1 MSQIDKESLSALLD
15 NEADDLELR
24 RVLKACEH
32 DPQLL
37 ETWERYCLVQSA
49 LHESTVPVSPT
60 LSQRIAAQIEDEALP
75 AHQVQTLHG
84 SPWQQRMAKLAIAAS
99 VAVVSMIAVQSSLRS
114 GPESVSPPTIIAQ
127 GAQVDGQQ
135 TEALQSTSQAASLIA
150 AEEVD
155 PAAQQAAQQRL
166 REYIESMS
174 FDEEEPVRFEHIQD
188 SSLFR
193 LVNELQSK
201 P

>member
-24 RVLKACEH
+24 RILKACEH

-37 ETWERYCLVQSA
+37 ETWERYSLVQSA
-49 LHESTVPVSPT
+49 LHESAVPVSPT

-75 AHQVQTLHG
+75 AHQVQTPHG

-99 VAVVSMIAVQSSLRS
+99 VAVVSMFALQSSLRS
-114 GPESVSPPTIIAQ
+114 GPESVSAPAIAQ
-127 GAQVDGQQ
+127 GAQVDEQQ